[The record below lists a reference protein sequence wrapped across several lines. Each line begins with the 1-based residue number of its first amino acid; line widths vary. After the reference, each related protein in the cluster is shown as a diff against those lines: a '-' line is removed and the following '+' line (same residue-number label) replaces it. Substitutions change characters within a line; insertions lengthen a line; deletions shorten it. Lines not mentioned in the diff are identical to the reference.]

1 MKMKLADI
9 EAMDKELLLM
19 ADIAPFIGADPQ
31 NLRSQAQ
38 DNPNML
44 GFPVIVV
51 GSRVKVPKAGF
62 VHYMKYGRTAV

>member
-1 MKMKLADI
+1 MKLADI

-19 ADIAPFIGADPQ
+19 EDIAPFIGADPQ

-51 GSRVKVPKAGF
+51 GSRVMVPKAGF